1 MRRVVSAII
10 WGLIGAVLLA
20 VIFGGISM
28 ALPSI
33 TKDPSAAA
41 ATAVLLFIG
50 GGIGLVVGAVFGF
63 RRAA

>member
-1 MRRVVSAII
+1 MGRIVSAVI

-28 ALPSI
+28 ALPAI

-41 ATAVLLFIG
+41 ATAVLLLIG

>member
-1 MRRVVSAII
+1 MGRIVSAVI

-28 ALPSI
+28 ALPTL

-41 ATAVLLFIG
+41 ATAVLVLLG
-50 GGIGLVVGAVFGF
+50 GGIGLVAGAVIGF

>member
-1 MRRVVSAII
+1 MRRVVSAVI

-28 ALPSI
+28 ALPML

-41 ATAVLLFIG
+41 ATAVLIMMG
-50 GGIGLVVGAVFGF
+50 AAIGLVAGAVFGI
-63 RRAA
+63 RRSA